1 MRVRR
6 SDPLS
11 TGREVDRLMAFSDGV
26 VAVAITL
33 MVLPLIN
40 IQGPAAGAP
49 LYTVVTKN
57 LGQLVIFLFTFYVV
71 AVMWRLHSRIFS
83 QIRGYDNPLFWLNIT
98 WLAAIVLLPWF
109 SSLYGDT
116 FAKSGSFTDFSTT
129 AIVDIALFY
138 WVLMASVSALGTLM
152 GSHLSR
158 NPHLLLPGSEAAIL
172 TGAARFRG
180 WIIAGYFLFI
190 GVISLFSPV
199 IASYLPIGIFILSVF
214 LKPKQTPVE
223 VQSRAVTD
231 SNGETT

>member
-6 SDPLS
+6 GDPLS

-40 IQGPAAGAP
+40 IQGPPAGVP

-57 LGQLVIFLFTFYVV
+57 LGQIVIFLFTFYVV
-71 AVMWRLHSRIFS
+71 AVMWRLHSRIFG
-83 QIRGYDNPLFWLNIT
+83 QIRGYDNPLFWLNVT

-116 FAKSGSFTDFSTT
+116 FALSGSFTDFSTSAT
-129 AIVDIALFY
+129 ADIALFY
-138 WVLMASVSALGTLM
+138 WLLMASVSALGTLM
-152 GSHLSR
+152 GRHLTR
-158 NPHLLLPGSEAAIL
+158 NPRLLLPGSEAANL
-172 TGAARFRG
+172 AGAARYRG

-190 GVISLFSPV
+190 GVMSLFSSA
-199 IASYLPIGIFILSVF
+199 IASYLPIGIFVLSVF
-214 LKPKQTPVE
+214 LKPKQSAAE
-223 VQSRAVTD
+223 VPSGAPKD
-231 SNGETT
+231 SNGEST

>member
-6 SDPLS
+6 GDPLS

-40 IQGPAAGAP
+40 IQGPPAGVP

-57 LGQLVIFLFTFYVV
+57 LGQIVIFLFTFYVV
-71 AVMWRLHSRIFS
+71 AVMWRLHSRIFG
-83 QIRGYDNPLFWLNIT
+83 QIRGYDNPLFWLNVT

-116 FAKSGSFTDFSTT
+116 FALSGSFTDFSTSAT
-129 AIVDIALFY
+129 ADIALFY
-138 WVLMASVSALGTLM
+138 WLLMASVSALGTLM
-152 GSHLSR
+152 GRHLTR
-158 NPHLLLPGSEAAIL
+158 TPRLLLPGSEAANL
-172 TGAARFRG
+172 SGAARYRG

-190 GVISLFSPV
+190 GVMSLFSSA
-199 IASYLPIGIFILSVF
+199 IASYLPIGIFVLSVF
-214 LKPKQTPVE
+214 LKPKQSAAE
-223 VQSRAVTD
+223 VPSGAPED
-231 SNGETT
+231 SNGEST